1 MSAARPASQPASQ
14 PASRP
19 ASRPIGARRR
29 LVFSLPADVVPEAQL
44 TGLTLAADAAKLA
57 LDHAV
62 ADAIDGI
69 KGLSRGNDGIGRAV
83 SPVSAAQEDPRGCVC
98 S

>member
-1 MSAARPASQPASQ
+1 MPAAQPASH

-19 ASRPIGARRR
+19 VSRPIGARRR

-62 ADAIDGI
+62 ADAIDGM
-69 KGLSRGNDGIGRAV
+69 KGLSRGDDGMDRAV
-83 SPVSAAQEDPRGCVC
+83 SSVSAAEDDPRGCVC